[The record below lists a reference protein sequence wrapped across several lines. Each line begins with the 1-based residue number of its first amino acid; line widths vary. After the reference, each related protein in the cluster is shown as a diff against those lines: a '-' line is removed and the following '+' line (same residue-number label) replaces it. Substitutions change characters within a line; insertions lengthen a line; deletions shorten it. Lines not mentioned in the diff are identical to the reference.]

1 MTKKILILPGDGIG
15 QEVTSSAKEVLD
27 FLIDEYQLN
36 FEITNMDVGG
46 TAYEKF
52 GSPLP
57 DNVLEEAKKSDAI
70 LFGAVGGP
78 QWDDLGWDYRPE
90 QALLGLRKEL
100 ELFANLRP
108 AFLFNEL
115 ASASPIKNHII
126 ENLDILIVRELT
138 GGVYFGE
145 PRAIVLDDPTPYAFN
160 TMIYNEDEI
169 RRIAKVAFESAQKR
183 NGKLCSVEKAN
194 VLEVSKFWRSIVSDM
209 AKDYP
214 DVELTHQL
222 ADNTAMQLVL
232 NPNQFDVIVSGNLF
246 GDILSITSKDI
257 YWIFSV
263 MVVVIFL
270 LFINWKKLLLLTL
283 NEELAKAEGVNKTF
297 YELLFMFLIA
307 LAVSVSVQIVG
318 VLLITSLLIIPPA
331 IARVFSN
338 SPIAMIFSSMII
350 SIVSVLLGLYTSI
363 TFDLATGP
371 AIVITLGVFFFI
383 AQFLPNRGS

>member
-27 FLIDEYQLN
+27 FLIDEYKLN

-246 GDILSITSKDI
+246 GDILSDI
-257 YWIFSV
+257 AAT
-263 MVVVIFL
+263 
-270 LFINWKKLLLLTL
+270 LTGSIGMLPSASL
-283 NEELAKAEGVNKTF
+283 NSSSRGM
-297 YELLFMFLIA
+297 YEPCHGSAPDIA
-307 LAVSVSVQIVG
+307 GQN
-318 VLLITSLLIIPPA
+318 
-331 IARVFSN
+331 IAN
-338 SPIAMIFSSMII
+338 PIAMIASLAMALRFS
-350 SIVSVLLGLYTSI
+350 LNETGLADKI
-363 TFDLATGP
+363 DD
-371 AIVITLGVFFFI
+371 AIKQFI
-383 AQFLPNRGS
+383 AQGFRTKDISTTDEYMSTSEVATKIIEIIKNG

>member
-46 TAYEKF
+46 TAYGKF

-246 GDILSITSKDI
+246 GDILSDI
-257 YWIFSV
+257 AAT
-263 MVVVIFL
+263 
-270 LFINWKKLLLLTL
+270 LTGSIGMLPSASL
-283 NEELAKAEGVNKTF
+283 NSSSRGM
-297 YELLFMFLIA
+297 YEPCHGSAPDIA
-307 LAVSVSVQIVG
+307 GQN
-318 VLLITSLLIIPPA
+318 
-331 IARVFSN
+331 IAN
-338 SPIAMIFSSMII
+338 PIAMIASLAMALRFS
-350 SIVSVLLGLYTSI
+350 LNETGLADKI
-363 TFDLATGP
+363 DD
-371 AIVITLGVFFFI
+371 AIKQFI
-383 AQFLPNRGS
+383 ALGFRTKDISTTDEYMSTSEVATKIIEIIKNG

>member
-1 MTKKILILPGDGIG
+1 MIKKILILPGDGIG

-246 GDILSITSKDI
+246 GDILSDI
-257 YWIFSV
+257 AAT
-263 MVVVIFL
+263 
-270 LFINWKKLLLLTL
+270 LTGSIGMLPSASL
-283 NEELAKAEGVNKTF
+283 NSSSRGM
-297 YELLFMFLIA
+297 YEPCHGSAPDIA
-307 LAVSVSVQIVG
+307 GQN
-318 VLLITSLLIIPPA
+318 
-331 IARVFSN
+331 IAN
-338 SPIAMIFSSMII
+338 PIAMIASLAMALRFS
-350 SIVSVLLGLYTSI
+350 LNETGLADKI
-363 TFDLATGP
+363 DD
-371 AIVITLGVFFFI
+371 AIKQFI
-383 AQFLPNRGS
+383 ALGFRTKDISTTDEYMSTSEVATKIIEIIKNG

>member
-246 GDILSITSKDI
+246 GDILSDIAATLTGSIGMLPSASLNSSSRGMYEPCHGSAPDIAGQGIANPLAMISSLAMALEYSLGRKDLAVKIESAIKHFIQEGHRTKDI
-257 YWIFSV
+257 STSSD
-263 MVVVIFL
+263 
-270 LFINWKKLLLLTL
+270 FIKTSEVAPILIEFMK
-283 NEELAKAEGVNKTF
+283 NE
-297 YELLFMFLIA
+297 
-307 LAVSVSVQIVG
+307 
-318 VLLITSLLIIPPA
+318 
-331 IARVFSN
+331 
-338 SPIAMIFSSMII
+338 
-350 SIVSVLLGLYTSI
+350 
-363 TFDLATGP
+363 
-371 AIVITLGVFFFI
+371 
-383 AQFLPNRGS
+383 